1 MLSKAFSASI
11 EIIIWFYLNLLIWC
25 ITFINLQIL
34 KNPYIPGTKPT
45 SSWCMIF
52 LICCWILF
60 ARILLRNFAFMFF
73 SDWPVV
79 FFFSGIFV
87 CFWYYGDGGLIE
99 WVCEFT
105 FLCSFLEEKQP
116 RCSLADE
123 WIRKLWYIYTM
134 KY

>member
-1 MLSKAFSASI
+1 M
-11 EIIIWFYLNLLIWC
+11 
-25 ITFINLQIL
+25 TGLQIL
-34 KNPYIPGTKPT
+34 KNPCISGIKPT

-60 ARILLRNFAFMFF
+60 ARILLKNFVSMFI

-79 FFFSGIFV
+79 FFVSGIFV
-87 CFWYYGDGGLIE
+87 CFWYCGDGGLIE

-105 FLCSFLEEKQP
+105 FLWSFQEENQH
-116 RCSLADE
+116 RCPLADE

-134 KY
+134 EYYSAIKINAFVQTLEIRDMYRTPH